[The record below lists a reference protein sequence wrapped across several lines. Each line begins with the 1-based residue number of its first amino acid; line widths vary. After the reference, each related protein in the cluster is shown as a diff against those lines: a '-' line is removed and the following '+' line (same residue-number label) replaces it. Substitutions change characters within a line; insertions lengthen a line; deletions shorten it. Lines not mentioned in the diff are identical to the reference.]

1 MKMLPPFWRNRPS
14 KKKIL
19 STALLG
25 LCFSSFAQDLPL
37 SSPTPVDYP
46 GIIQTF
52 EKLIQIDQ
60 EKFQNR
66 SDYLLKNGKIFSDYG
81 NIARIKI
88 EDDFLNSVIL
98 HSDPGYIKLASVDQ
112 CKFYETILT
121 DLLKSADGKIK
132 NIFVNYTDKEGKT
145 DGMMIPKKDFLSKV
159 VIQECPNVQE
169 MISKYQ
175 IKNLDS
181 TIKSINFD
189 VPTGRD
195 SCENILLSWINSP
208 HTPYLCQIHEYMKD
222 VRSGSGDLKDLPQR
236 RTVANVL
243 EKKFSPLQKDYISN
257 LCTNLD
263 DKEHFCED
271 FLNVSFWN
279 KVASGSAS
287 RIYAEDICANL
298 TGTAIV
304 SDNQVKLCASRIK
317 KENDLCLYPAG
328 RSQGLLPQPEC
339 DALSLALNNSS
350 LRSDYKDCP
359 GSTDQQAVT
368 NMGRILLNITR
379 ESIQPFGGQCSS
391 IPAGIVSD
399 FNKRFDNDENWK
411 LEACFDDR
419 LTEKEVCYK
428 TYFGSYGTQTEAYPR
443 VVAEILKKTRGA
455 GRNLECQMVD
465 SQDYNPLLLQYKSG
479 CYIIYERN
487 KCFLSQCKH
496 KVLYNDRPID
506 LIKIKNR
513 MLIDYFPT
521 SIKDERFSQHYLLTR
536 DFKQNGKSLN
546 NLSSISLFFKNS
558 KKGIIHGVGCAEFIL
573 PSFFKLR
580 SINQCTPLP
589 FIIDGMIREGDK
601 TVFTTRTAVD
611 SLQAPRLISWSS
623 IYSGIK
629 SYQKLHPL
637 KMWTFYG
644 LD

>member
-1 MKMLPPFWRNRPS
+1 M
-14 KKKIL
+14 
-19 STALLG
+19 G

-37 SSPTPVDYP
+37 SAPTPVDYP

-60 EKFQNR
+60 GKFQNR
-66 SDYLLKNGKIFSDYG
+66 SEYLLKNGKVFSDYG

-98 HSDPGYIKLASVDQ
+98 HSDPGYIRLSAVDQ

-121 DLLKSADGKIK
+121 DLLKSAEGKIK
-132 NIFVNYTDKEGKT
+132 TVLVNYTDKEGKS
-145 DGMMIPKKDFLSKV
+145 DSMLIPKKDFLSKV
-159 VIQECPNVQE
+159 VLQECPNVQS
-169 MISKYQ
+169 MIDRYQ
-175 IKNLDS
+175 IKNLDK
-181 TIKSINFD
+181 TLKGINFEI
-189 VPTGRD
+189 PSGKE
-195 SCENILLSWINSP
+195 SCENIHLSWLSNAN
-208 HTPYLCQIHEYMKD
+208 TPYLCQIHEYMAE
-222 VRSGSGDLKDLPQR
+222 VRSGGGDAQDLAAR
-236 RTVANVL
+236 KNVARIL
-243 EKKFSPLQKDYISN
+243 EKKFSALQKDYIGN
-257 LCTNLD
+257 LCTHLD
-263 DKEHFCED
+263 DKDHFCEE

-279 KVASGSAS
+279 KVASGSAN

-298 TGTAIV
+298 TGTAVV
-304 SDNQVKLCASRIK
+304 SDNQVKLCASRLK
-317 KENDLCLYPAG
+317 KENDLCLYPGG
-328 RSQGLLPQPEC
+328 RSLGLVPQPEC
-339 DALSLALNNSS
+339 DILSLALNNSA

-359 GSTDQQAVT
+359 SSSDQQAIT

-379 ESIQPFGGQCSS
+379 EPLQPFGGQCSS
-391 IPAGIVSD
+391 IPTGITSD

-411 LEACFDDR
+411 LEACYEDK
-419 LTEKEVCYK
+419 LSEKEVCYK
-428 TYFGSYGTQTEAYPR
+428 TYFGSYGNQPEAYPR
-443 VVAEILKKTRGA
+443 VVANILKLTRGA
-455 GRNLECQMVD
+455 SPNVNCQMVD

-496 KVLYNDRPID
+496 KILYNDRTID

-513 MLIDYFPT
+513 MLVDYFPT
-521 SIKDERFSQHYLLTR
+521 SVKDERFSQHYLLTR
-536 DFKQNGKSLN
+536 DFKQNGRSLN
-546 NLSSISLFFKNS
+546 NLSGINQFFKNS
-558 KKGIIHGVGCAEFIL
+558 NKGIIHGIGCAEFIL

-623 IYSGIK
+623 IYSGVK
-629 SYQKLHPL
+629 SYQQLHPL
-637 KMWTFYG
+637 KMWTMYG